1 MYKIYYNDNLICL
14 CQDMTENLF
23 KKDNMSTHLHYSG
36 KSKYLL
42 SVLDK
47 IEKGNDKMRYNIFYK
62 DLDTLKD
69 DFFSLFRIVKAAGG
83 LVLNRES
90 EILLIYRR
98 GSWDM
103 AKGKMEAGE
112 SKKESA
118 LREVIEETGLEKVS
132 LVNKVTTTYHIYKD
146 KSKRRVLKPSYWYLM
161 NTIEQNL
168 IPQKEEDIEK
178 AIWATKK
185 DILNGKYEPM
195 YSSIRL
201 VLNDYLRAY
210 S

>member
-1 MYKIYYNDNLICL
+1 
-14 CQDMTENLF
+14 MTENLF